1 MNRFILLSGLII
13 LVFLASLSLAGIPK
27 LINYQ
32 GMLTGSDGK
41 TPVPDENYNLTF
53 KIYGSLAGTDSLWR
67 EYHPNVPVTNGLFNI
82 ILGSITTLNLAFDTD
97 YWLGVKVGTDS
108 ELSPRIRLTSVAYA
122 YRAQKADTANYAQ
135 AGGSGDNDW
144 AVNTTDGI
152 LITGGAW
159 GIARYG
165 NTLYGNADSTHVNL
179 GVACITGH
187 SGFNYKYCTVGGGLQ
202 NTASA
207 DYATVAGGA
216 LNTANNFC
224 GTVGG
229 GGNNTASGSEA
240 TVGGGM
246 LNTASGFESTVGGGG
261 NDTSKAFYAGVFS
274 GYSNLA
280 GDGTGDTAAFVG
292 GGYDN
297 AATAKY
303 TTVSGGKQN
312 TATNEGATVGG
323 GYNNTAGPGGATT
336 VGGGMDN
343 TAASNLAT
351 VGGGSGNTAGSAL
364 STVGGGEDNSAMANY
379 ATVGGGVNNTASGE
393 KSTVGGG
400 NRNTA
405 SYPGA
410 TVAGGDSNSATQGG
424 ATVGGGYNNHATAW
438 RSTVAGGAENNA
450 VSDFSTIG
458 GGYGNKAGKGTSW
471 HASTVCGGWANINE
485 GEYSVIPGG
494 RSDTLTSGAPYSMAF
509 GYGVYVAD
517 SSRIVFFDSTSPG
530 RLGINRYDRDG
541 GINYPIHVG
550 TSTANGNGA
559 YLSFD
564 GQWHDASSKTFKTDF
579 QPLDGEKI
587 LTEISNLPLES
598 WRYKGTPGR
607 HIGPYAEDF
616 VQAFDVGTV
625 REDGTHE
632 NKYLAPS
639 DVAGVALLGVKE
651 LARQNQELKQIIEEL
666 RQRIAELEKTK

>member
-1 MNRFILLSGLII
+1 MNRFIFILGLII

-27 LINYQ
+27 MINYQ

-41 TPVPDENYNLTF
+41 TPVPDANYNLTF
-53 KIYGSLAGTDSLWR
+53 KIYGSLSGTDSLWW
-67 EYHPNVPVTNGLFNI
+67 EYHPNVPVTNGLFSVV
-82 ILGSITTLNLAFDTD
+82 LGSITTLNLAFDAD
-97 YWLGVKVGTDS
+97 YWLGIKVGTDS
-108 ELSPRIRLTSVAYA
+108 ELSPRIQLTSVGYA
-122 YRAQKADTANYAQ
+122 YRAEKTDTASYAFAGPWGGNNTWTFLISDGADT
-135 AGGSGDNDW
+135 
-144 AVNTTDGI
+144 T
-152 LITGGAW
+152 LRTGGRW
-159 GIARYG
+159 GITRYG

-179 GVACITGH
+179 GVASTTGA
-187 SGFNYKYCTVGGGLQ
+187 SGLNNKYCTVGGGNGNTASYPYTTVGGGLS
-202 NTASA
+202 NNASKNLATIDGGGYNAASEAYATVGGGGADTASA
-207 DYATVAGGA
+207 DYATV
-216 LNTANNFC
+216 
-224 GTVGG
+224 GG
-229 GGNNTASGSEA
+229 GWRNKSSGQWA
-240 TVGGGM
+240 TVGGG
-246 LNTASGFESTVGGGG
+246 
-261 NDTSKAFYAGVFS
+261 D
-274 GYSNLA
+274 
-280 GDGTGDTAAFVG
+280 
-292 GGYDN
+292 
-297 AATAKY
+297 
-303 TTVSGGKQN
+303 
-312 TATNEGATVGG
+312 
-323 GYNNTAGPGGATT
+323 
-336 VGGGMDN
+336 
-343 TAASNLAT
+343 
-351 VGGGSGNTAGSAL
+351 
-364 STVGGGEDNSAMANY
+364 DNSAMANY

-424 ATVGGGYNNHATAW
+424 ATVGGGYDNHATAW
-438 RSTVAGGAENNA
+438 RSTVAGGAGNYA

-517 SSRIVFFDSTSPG
+517 SSRIVFFDSTKPG
-530 RLGINRYDRDG
+530 RLGINRDDRDG
-541 GINYPIHVG
+541 GISYPIHVG

-559 YLSFD
+559 YLSAD

-598 WRYKGTPGR
+598 WRYKGAQGR

-616 VQAFDVGTV
+616 AQAFDVGSV
-625 REDGTHE
+625 REDGTCE
-632 NKYLAPS
+632 NKYLAAS

-666 RQRIAELEKTK
+666 RQRIAELEKAK